1 MTTAALPHLQ
11 DTVALID
18 CHYLAP
24 EHVAAFLMVHE
35 GRGAFVDNG
44 VTSSVPYLLDA
55 AAQKGLAP
63 RDIEYII
70 VTHVHL
76 DHAGGTSALLD
87 ACPNATVL
95 AHERAAR
102 HIIDPSR
109 LIKGSMAV
117 YGEEFFKR
125 VFGNIHGC
133 DPGRVR
139 AVADGETIDWR
150 GRGLR
155 FHYTLGHCSHH
166 AVIHDLETNGL
177 FTGDALGICHFRLQ
191 TGHRPFVFAAATPTE
206 FDVPGAKEALQ
217 IIVNTGC
224 ERLFVSHYGQ
234 FEGVQP
240 FVDSAA
246 EALDRCQAILD
257 EAIPSGL
264 EGEALQAFVEERV
277 RAAIDAHL
285 VSCGVTTTPA
295 MREALEVDV
304 RLDTAG
310 ITHAALRGRR
320 QRGDGTRG

>member
-1 MTTAALPHLQ
+1 MTAATLPHLQ

-24 EHVAAFLMVHE
+24 EHVAAFLMVQD

-44 VTSSVPYLLDA
+44 VTSSVPHLLA
-55 AAQKGLAP
+55 AAASKGLEPA
-63 RDIEYII
+63 DIDYII
-70 VTHVHL
+70 ITHVHL

-109 LIKGSMAV
+109 LIKGSLAV
-117 YGEEFFKR
+117 YGQEFFDR
-125 VFGNIHGC
+125 VFGTIHGC
-133 DPGRVR
+133 DADRVR
-139 AVADGETIDWR
+139 VVADGETIDWH
-150 GRGLR
+150 GRELR

-166 AVIHDLETNGL
+166 AIIHDLGTNGV
-177 FTGDALGICHFRLQ
+177 FTGDALGICHYMLQ

-206 FDVPGAKEALQ
+206 FDVAWSKEALDT
-217 IIVNTGC
+217 IVNTGC
-224 ERLFVSHYGQ
+224 ERLYVSHYGQ
-234 FEGVQP
+234 FEGIAPYVE
-240 FVDSAA
+240 SAM

-264 EGEALQAFVEERV
+264 EGKELEALMEERV

-285 VSCGVTTTPA
+285 LSCGVEATPA

-310 ITHAALRGRR
+310 LMHAVLRGRR
-320 QRGDGTRG
+320 GPGDGTR